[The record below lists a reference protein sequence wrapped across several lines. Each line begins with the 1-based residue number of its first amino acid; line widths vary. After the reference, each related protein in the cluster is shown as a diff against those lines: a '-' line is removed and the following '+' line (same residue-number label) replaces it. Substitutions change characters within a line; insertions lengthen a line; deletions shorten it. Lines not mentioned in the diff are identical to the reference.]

1 MVATSPISTVTPA
14 RFSAGNRRKEVANTV
29 GIMAPPM
36 KPCSTRN
43 TIMASRLVASAQP
56 MLMSVKPAAE
66 ITNRTRVDIRRDR

>member
-1 MVATSPISTVTPA
+1 
-14 RFSAGNRRKEVANTV
+14 
-29 GIMAPPM
+29 M

-66 ITNRTRVDIRRDR
+66 ITNRTRVDMRRERYPENGIMMTSAIR